1 MSAPATNI
9 VKRLDHVFD
18 KDTRTWSYRDTKD
31 EPTPR
36 VYAGGRT
43 PDGSDSWKEC
53 CFVVVREIPAD
64 PDSADAPDV
73 VVTIKS
79 PHLRAACKHAIGDA
93 AQLGSWM
100 VEPLEVREWL
110 SWRVNDQY

>member
-1 MSAPATNI
+1 M
-9 VKRLDHVFD
+9 FD

-31 EPTPR
+31 ESTPL
-36 VYAGGRT
+36 VYAGGRR

-53 CFVVVREIPAD
+53 CFVIVRGIPAD
-64 PDSADAPDV
+64 PDSVDEPDV

>member
-1 MSAPATNI
+1 MSVPAPTI

-18 KDTRTWSYRDTKD
+18 KDTRTWSYRDTKG
-31 EPTPR
+31 EPSPR
-36 VYAGGRT
+36 VYAGGHT
-43 PDGSDSWKEC
+43 SDGSDSWKEC

-79 PHLRAACKHAIGDA
+79 PPLRAACKHAIGEA
-93 AQLGSWM
+93 AQMGSWT
-100 VEPLEVREWL
+100 VEPLEVTDILCCHRHI
-110 SWRVNDQY
+110 QY